1 MTTTTT
7 VAPPISLSGKDA
19 NLPRSP
25 SDFNVIKNHANFNL
39 LNEKS
44 CGVST
49 TNRIVGGIDGE
60 YLSLNSLF
68 PYLLFLNIVADLK
81 EFPWA
86 VLLGYQLL
94 DTFEWGCGGSL
105 ISSRFVLT
113 AAVS

>member
-1 MTTTTT
+1 M
-7 VAPPISLSGKDA
+7 
-19 NLPRSP
+19 
-25 SDFNVIKNHANFNL
+25 NFNL
-39 LNEKS
+39 INERS

-60 YLSLNSLF
+60 YLRLKSLF
-68 PYLLFLNIVADLK
+68 LYLLFLNIVADLK